1 MTSNNSFIRCWI
13 CSCNKIYK
21 IKNTNFNFDS
31 LDTEDFQ
38 ITNSQYGKTLDL
50 YRCKNCNFIQAAKAS
65 DLTKY
70 YEKMIDEE
78 YEETRKERFL
88 QEDYIIKKFISY
100 NKSGKKLLDVGCGS
114 GILLEASKK
123 YRFQSTGVEPS
134 KWLFKKAIK
143 RGLDVRCGVLEDIPN
158 SQKFDVIT
166 LADVIEH
173 VTNPMEILKQ
183 IKSRL
188 TPEGIGVIVT
198 PNVDSLIAKILRWK
212 WWHYRV
218 AHVGYFSKNTI
229 KLALEKSG
237 YQVLSI
243 KNTRWFFSLDY
254 LIKRIS
260 TYLPKFMR
268 ISTIPFIGKKLIKL
282 NLGDSIIVIFKK
294 NF

>member
-1 MTSNNSFIRCWI
+1 MTSNNSFKNCWI
-13 CSCNKIYK
+13 CGCKKIYK
-21 IKNTNFNFDS
+21 IKNTDINIDS

-50 YRCKNCNFIQAAKAS
+50 YKCKNCNFIQAAKAS
-65 DLTKY
+65 NLTKY
-70 YEKMIDEE
+70 YEKMVDEE

-88 QEDYIIKKFISY
+88 QEDYIIKKFIYY

-123 YRFQSTGVEPS
+123 YKFQSIGVEPS
-134 KWLFKKAIK
+134 KWLYKKAIK

-173 VTNPMEILKQ
+173 VTNPMDILEQ

-188 TPEGIGVIVT
+188 KPEGIGVIVT
-198 PNVDSLIAKILRWK
+198 PNVDSLLAKILRWK

-218 AHVGYFSKNTI
+218 AHVGYFSKKTI
-229 KLALEKSG
+229 KLALEESG
-237 YQVLSI
+237 FQLLSI

-254 LIKRIS
+254 LVKRIS
-260 TYLPKFMR
+260 TYLPKFLR
-268 ISTIPFIGKKLIKL
+268 ISKAPFIGKKLIKL

-294 NF
+294 S